1 MQKLEQG
8 RRKMTLSASQTT
20 LRLDILREAID
31 QYKAI
36 NKANQVNSLESTLAV
51 LKIME
56 CELMIRELMKEE
68 EK

>member
-1 MQKLEQG
+1 MSI
-8 RRKMTLSASQTT
+8 SASQTT

-36 NKANQVNSLESTLAV
+36 QKASQVNSVESTIAS

-56 CELMIRELMKEE
+56 CELMFQELMKKEE

>member
-1 MQKLEQG
+1 
-8 RRKMTLSASQTT
+8 MTLSASQTT